1 MDRKYEVKKEAEMDM
16 ELENVVM
23 EAENV
28 PFLVIFLVMLF
39 ALIVFITCLAI
50 QTAGRVVDRV
60 RELRQAPVEITVY
73 PEPVCEACGKL
84 LRDDCE
90 CAGMEGGSRDPS
102 AYIVS
107 H

>member
-1 MDRKYEVKKEAEMDM
+1 MDM
-16 ELENVVM
+16 ELDDFVTDAAYVPFVVM
-23 EAENV
+23 LLAV
-28 PFLVIFLVMLF
+28 C
-39 ALIVFITCLAI
+39 VFVTWLAVV
-50 QTAGRVVDRV
+50 TAGRVVDRV